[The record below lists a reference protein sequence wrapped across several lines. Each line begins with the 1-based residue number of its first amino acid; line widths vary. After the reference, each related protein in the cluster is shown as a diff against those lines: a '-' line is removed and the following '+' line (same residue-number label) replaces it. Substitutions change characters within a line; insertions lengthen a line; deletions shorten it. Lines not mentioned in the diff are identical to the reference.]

1 MRPPK
6 SRESRKQKRLSEV
19 QEIELLESWIQNGRP
34 ESGSNPLSLPPP
46 PKDAPVGRIDDGTF
60 SAYAGSQRF
69 DQLPLSQKTRDGL
82 KDAKFTKMT
91 EIQRASLPHSLC
103 GRDILGAAKT
113 GERERVRAKH
123 LKHNCELT
131 DEKDLWLVLEKLY
144 KARWGPEDGVGS
156 IIISPTRE
164 LAAQLFD
171 VLKSVGKHHNFSAGL
186 LIGGRKDI
194 DTEKEHV
201 NDLNILVCTPGRLL
215 QHMDETPNFDCSQ
228 LQVKIT
234 LEQVL
239 VLDEA
244 DRILDV
250 GFKKAL
256 NAIVSQLPKHRQTFL
271 FSATQTKSVQDLARL
286 SLKDPEYLS
295 VHEESVT
302 ATPNRLHQ
310 TAMIVPLDQKLDM
323 LWSFIKSHLNSKI
336 LVFLSSCKQVRF
348 VFEAFKKLHPGIPLK
363 CLHGRMKQE
372 RRMGIYSQFCET
384 RSVLFS
390 TDVASRGLDFNK
402 AVDWVVQVDC
412 PEDVAAYIHRVG
424 RTARYLSGGKSVLFL
439 MPSEMKML
447 EKLQEKKIPIQFIKA
462 NTKRLQPVSGL
473 LAALLAKKD
482 DKKEVDLRHL
492 AHRAFITYLR
502 SIHKHRDK
510 EVFDV
515 MKLPIEEFSASLGLP
530 MTPKIR
536 FLNQKSKGKQVSGES
551 SLREE
556 NYSKENLFEL
566 PRESPVTGKL
576 EEEEEDEEEVD
587 KDFLSAK
594 ETPHGG
600 QGKSTDIADIEPGT
614 RILKKK
620 KLKIN
625 VHRPVGTRVVFDDE
639 GNTLPPL
646 ATLADRISGDG
657 SVQLDEDRVSKRYAN
672 LRQELKEEDKEDK
685 LLDRQRRKEKRM
697 KEKMKRRRGRKDE
710 DDVEGEEDL
719 SGSDA
724 DRTNKRSKKY
734 FDSDS
739 DDAESKRDK
748 DNSTINADS
757 ISLKEQE
764 ELALKLLSSM
774 HS

>member
-19 QEIELLESWIQNGRP
+19 QEIELLESWIENGKP
-34 ESGSNPLSLPPP
+34 ESGSNPLSLPPLS
-46 PKDAPVGRIDDGTF
+46 KDSPVGRIDDNTF

-69 DQLPLSQKTRDGL
+69 DQLPLSQKTKDGL
-82 KDAKFTKMT
+82 KEAKFTKMT
-91 EIQRASLPHSLC
+91 DIQRASLPHALC

-113 GERERVRAKH
+113 GSGKTLAFIIP
-123 LKHNCELT
+123 
-131 DEKDLWLVLEKLY
+131 VLEKLY
-144 KARWGPEDGVGS
+144 RARWGPEFGVGS

-186 LIGGRKDI
+186 LIGGRKDV
-194 DTEKEHV
+194 DMEKEHV

-215 QHMDETPNFDCSQ
+215 QHMDETPNFDCSE
-228 LQVKIT
+228 L
-234 LEQVL
+234 QVL

-310 TAMIVPLDQKLDM
+310 TAMIVPLDKKMDM

-482 DKKEVDLRHL
+482 DKRDVDLRHL

-515 MKLPIEEFSASLGLP
+515 LKLPIEEFSASLGLP

-536 FLNQKSKGKQVSGES
+536 FLNQKSKGKKVPAES
-551 SLREE
+551 SLQEE

-566 PRESPVTGKL
+566 PRESPVTSKL
-576 EEEEEDEEEVD
+576 EEEVDE
-587 KDFLSAK
+587 DFLSAK
-594 ETPHGG
+594 TPPHGG
-600 QGKSTDIADIEPGT
+600 QVKSTDIADIEPGT
-614 RILKKK
+614 RLLKKK

-646 ATLADRISGDG
+646 ATLADRINGDG
-657 SVQLDEDRVSKRYAN
+657 SVQLDEDTVSKRYAN
-672 LRQELKEEDKEDK
+672 LREELKEEDKEDK
-685 LLDRQRRKEKRM
+685 LMDRQRRKEKRM

-710 DDVEGEEDL
+710 DDAEGEEDL
-719 SGSDA
+719 SGSDG
-724 DRTNKRSKKY
+724 DRTNKKSKMY

-739 DDAESKRDK
+739 DDAEKKRDK
-748 DNSTINADS
+748 DNSTIHADS